1 MDAEATERL
10 PEELTAAPADG
21 DMEVAD
27 ATGKD
32 GGATEEYTAGGKA
45 EECVGGAESDDAT
58 EKTAAAANDGDGYDA
73 AMQEYGRR
81 AEEDARELRAM
92 FPELSALSDIAALPD
107 PIRFAELRDLGL
119 SAREAYL
126 ATSGGKRQDNRAHLR
141 SAYPSPAHTPAGMSD
156 DEMRRARELFSDL
169 SDTEIRK
176 LYKRISG

>member
-1 MDAEATERL
+1 MDAEETERQKK
-10 PEELTAAPADG
+10 EELTSAPADG
-21 DMEVAD
+21 DGETETA
-27 ATGKD
+27 AGTD
-32 GGATEEYTAGGKA
+32 GGAAEEFTAG
-45 EECVGGAESDDAT
+45 EDDAHGNGNKAAD
-58 EKTAAAANDGDGYDA
+58 ESAAAVDGGDGYDA

-92 FPELSALSDIAALPD
+92 FPELSALSGIIALPD

-126 ATSGGKRQDNRAHLR
+126 ATSGGRRQDNRAHLH

-156 DEMRRARELFSDL
+156 DELRRARELFSDL

>member
-1 MDAEATERL
+1 MDAEETERQKK
-10 PEELTAAPADG
+10 EELTSAPADG
-21 DMEVAD
+21 DGETETA
-27 ATGKD
+27 AGTD
-32 GGATEEYTAGGKA
+32 GGAAEEFTAGEDDGTHGNGNKA
-45 EECVGGAESDDAT
+45 ADES
-58 EKTAAAANDGDGYDA
+58 AAAVDGGDGYDA

-92 FPELSALSDIAALPD
+92 FPELSALSGITALPD

-126 ATSGGKRQDNRAHLR
+126 ATSGGRRQDNRAHLH

-156 DEMRRARELFSDL
+156 DELRRARELFSDL

>member
-1 MDAEATERL
+1 MDAEETERL
-10 PEELTAAPADG
+10 QKEELTSAPADG
-21 DMEVAD
+21 DGETETA
-27 ATGKD
+27 AGAD
-32 GGATEEYTAGGKA
+32 GGAAEEFTAGEDDGTHGNGNKA
-45 EECVGGAESDDAT
+45 ADES
-58 EKTAAAANDGDGYDA
+58 AAAVGDGYDA

-92 FPELSALSDIAALPD
+92 FPELSALSGITALPD

-126 ATSGGKRQDNRAHLR
+126 ATSGGRRQDNRTHLH

-156 DEMRRARELFSDL
+156 DELRRARELFSDL